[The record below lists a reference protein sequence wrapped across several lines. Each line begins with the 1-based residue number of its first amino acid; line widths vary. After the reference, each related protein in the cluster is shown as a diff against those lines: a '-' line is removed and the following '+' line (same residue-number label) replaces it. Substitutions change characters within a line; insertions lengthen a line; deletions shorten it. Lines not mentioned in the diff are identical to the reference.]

1 MNKYNGYNN
10 FATWRVAHDIL
21 NHHQWDGSE
30 EVTIDYLKELV
41 DNAVFDNTGVTT
53 NSLLASY
60 ARITLNGVDW
70 AELADL
76 YLKECK
82 QKTIE

>member
-41 DNAVFDNTGVTT
+41 DNAVFDNTGVPAT
-53 NSLLASY
+53 SLLASY
-60 ARITLNGVDW
+60 ARMTLNGVDW